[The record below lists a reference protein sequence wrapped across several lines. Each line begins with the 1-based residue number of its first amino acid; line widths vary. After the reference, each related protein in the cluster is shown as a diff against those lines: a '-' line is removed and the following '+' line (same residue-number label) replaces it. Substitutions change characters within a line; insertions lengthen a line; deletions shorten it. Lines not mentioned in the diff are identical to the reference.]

1 MRRIGLLAAAAASLL
16 AAAPGSA
23 QQSPAHEFC
32 RMTEGPS
39 GTAFETCVSG
49 QIAAAQNVARL
60 LASVRGRPDAA
71 SALIAVYEECR
82 ALWSPDFALIE
93 RCVADRLEGR

>member
-1 MRRIGLLAAAAASLL
+1 MRRIGFLSAAVAALIFAAAAT
-16 AAAPGSA
+16 A

-39 GTAFETCVSG
+39 GPAFEACVSG
-49 QIAAAQNVARL
+49 QIEAAKNVARR

-71 SALIAVYEECR
+71 SALIAVYDECR

>member
-1 MRRIGLLAAAAASLL
+1 MRRIGLLAAAAVVIL
-16 AAAPGSA
+16 AAASAAA

-39 GTAFETCVSG
+39 GPGFEACVSG

-71 SALIAVYEECR
+71 SALISVYEECR

-93 RCVADRLEGR
+93 RCVGDRLEGR